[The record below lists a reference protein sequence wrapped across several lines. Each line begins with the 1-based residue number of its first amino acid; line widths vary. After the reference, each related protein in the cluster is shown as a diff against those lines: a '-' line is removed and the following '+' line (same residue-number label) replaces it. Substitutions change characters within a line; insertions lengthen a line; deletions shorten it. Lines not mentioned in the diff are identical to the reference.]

1 MYYRVLQVDVSNQH
15 DRQGRLYKPADV
27 WGIKYLTFFQA
38 EEPSET
44 ASLAMKR
51 REEALSTARR
61 WVEHAPGR
69 MALVFNRR
77 AGQIVGQYYRD
88 IQGTLGF
95 LTYSQAGI
103 LVEQAEPHLF
113 GKGLLLY
120 PPTGAGP
127 AELTRVS
134 AILEVERGPDAET
147 TSGRLLHAMG
157 VLRRSQLR
165 GHAVRDVVWP
175 ADGPTVVPFFWYDG
189 TSPPQS
195 SPPRNGVE
203 RYFGLE
209 LIVDGLYVLDDECPH
224 HFRVSGVVQ
233 IEVCGISGPLLRG
246 SQELPL
252 IPREPAPATGVG
264 PAISR
269 SGDGRLWEPRVSA
282 SCHSDD
288 WRVEVPFFDAT
299 PWFAQ
304 ASDEQ
309 IRCLQEEGYGGNYT
323 ADSVA
328 ELAAD
333 YDPQV
338 QQLFTYLEI
347 VNSKETVCGSEC
359 YVDRVEAEAWLS
371 VHRPHLLAPAQEGA
385 E

>member
-15 DRQGRLYKPADV
+15 DGHGRLYKPADA

-38 EEPSET
+38 EEPSES
-44 ASLAMKR
+44 ASLAVKR

-61 WVEHAPGR
+61 WVEQAPGR

-77 AGQIVGQYYRD
+77 TGRIVGQYYRD
-88 IQGTLGF
+88 TQGALGF
-95 LTYSQAGI
+95 LTYSQAGV
-103 LVEQAEPHLF
+103 LVEQAAPHLF
-113 GKGLLLY
+113 GRGLLLY
-120 PPTGAGP
+120 PPP
-127 AELTRVS
+127 AARPGELTRVS
-134 AILEVERGPDAET
+134 AVLEVERGPDAET
-147 TSGRLLHAMG
+147 TSGRLLHAIG

-189 TSPPQS
+189 TSPPQAA
-195 SPPRNGVE
+195 PPRHGVE

-209 LIVDGLYVLDDECPH
+209 LIVDGLYVLDGECPH
-224 HFRVSGVVQ
+224 RLRVSGAVQ
-233 IEVCGISGPLLRG
+233 IEVCGISGPLARG

-252 IPREPAPATGVG
+252 LPGEPAPATGVG
-264 PAISR
+264 PAS
-269 SGDGRLWEPRVSA
+269 SSPGDGRLWEPRVSA

-288 WRVEVPFFDAT
+288 WRVEVPSFDAT

-304 ASDEQ
+304 AGDDQ
-309 IRCLQEEGYGGNYT
+309 IRSLQEEGYGGNYT
-323 ADSVA
+323 ADGVA

-347 VNSKETVCGSEC
+347 VNSKETVCGFEC
-359 YVDRVEAEAWLS
+359 YVDPDEAEAWLA
-371 VHRPHLLAPAQEGA
+371 VHRPHLLATAQKGA
-385 E
+385 Q